1 MTEIWAEALATSF
14 ETLSHGVLSVA
25 PRFIVALVI
34 LLLGWLIAS
43 GIGALV
49 SQFIKALRVDAA
61 LEGLGLKEPLSRA
74 GMKLDSGAFIGMLVE
89 WFFIVVFL
97 LASVDILGLDQVTAF
112 LRDVVLSYIP
122 NVIVAAIIL
131 VAAAVIADATQK
143 LVRGS
148 AQAANLPSASFL
160 GGVARWSIWIF
171 ALLVALYHLGIAGP
185 LVQTLF
191 TGFVAMIA
199 IAGGLAFG
207 LGGKDAAAKFIERLR
222 NDISDR

>member
-1 MTEIWAEALATSF
+1 M
-14 ETLSHGVLSVA
+14 
-25 PRFIVALVI
+25 
-34 LLLGWLIAS
+34 LLL
-43 GIGALV
+43 
-49 SQFIKALRVDAA
+49 
-61 LEGLGLKEPLSRA
+61 
-74 GMKLDSGAFIGMLVE
+74 
-89 WFFIVVFL
+89 
-97 LASVDILGLDQVTAF
+97 
-112 LRDVVLSYIP
+112 
-122 NVIVAAIIL
+122 
-131 VAAAVIADATQK
+131 

-148 AQAANLPSASFL
+148 AQAANLPSAAFL

-222 NDISDR
+222 SDISDR